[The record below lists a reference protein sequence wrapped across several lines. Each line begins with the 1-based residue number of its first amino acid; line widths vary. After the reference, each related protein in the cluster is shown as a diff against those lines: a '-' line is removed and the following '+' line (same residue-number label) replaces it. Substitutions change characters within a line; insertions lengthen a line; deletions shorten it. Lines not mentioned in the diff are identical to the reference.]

1 MRIMTMR
8 TMGAYLVI
16 LVAIFAI
23 INEIPAVFLCDL
35 SDYECVFFELL
46 KLAGLFLALYLGSK
60 VIL

>member
-1 MRIMTMR
+1 MRIE
-8 TMGAYLVI
+8 TMGGYLVI

-23 INEIPAVFLCDL
+23 INEIPAVFLCGL
-35 SDYECVFFELL
+35 SNYECVFFGLL

>member
-23 INEIPAVFLCDL
+23 INEIPAVFVCEL
-35 SDYECVFFELL
+35 SNYNCVFFELL
-46 KLAGLFLALYLGSK
+46 KLAGLILALYLGSK
-60 VIL
+60 VVL

>member
-1 MRIMTMR
+1 MRIMTIK

-16 LVAIFAI
+16 LVAVFAI
-23 INEIPAVFLCDL
+23 IHEIPAVFVREL
-35 SDYECVFFELL
+35 SDYKCVFFGLL